1 MSRNGQSELIVFFK
15 SSHQNMQTGSSLV
28 FFFVAVSA
36 ARTFFFGHSDPRK
49 WGLIRW
55 NAVTVCPLITRLA
68 APPHCPSTH
77 GTRAAL
83 FNLSVVC

>member
-1 MSRNGQSELIVFFK
+1 MAGNSSELVFFK
-15 SSHQNMQTGSSLV
+15 SSHQNMNTGSSFV
-28 FFFVAVSA
+28 IFFVAASA
-36 ARTFFFGHSDPRK
+36 ARTFFFGHPDPRK
-49 WGLIRW
+49 WGFIRW
-55 NAVTVCPLITRLA
+55 NAVTVCPLITRLT